1 MDHDNRC
8 VWVRLQQRSQLLTV
22 LIRLEH
28 PALVAR
34 KLPSQKAEY
43 APHIEVVRRLVV
55 TEVVVPKFRNVC
67 HPLPLIAGEVGNL
80 QFVLTARVV
89 RRLLVHDGED
99 GVLAQSLP
107 SLVGPGPPR
116 IGTLGSGLFAGTR
129 RRLCGEIDRQVTQTA
144 IRCEQV
150 LEMSAP
156 GAREGDDIDW
166 ADDGDVMRTRILCP
180 IVLDQESVGS
190 RFDAVVPEDFL
201 VCFPNILVR
210 SDLGQQ

>member
-34 KLPSQKAEY
+34 KLPSQQAEY

-80 QFVLTARVV
+80 QFVLAARVV

-107 SLVGPGPPR
+107 SFVGPGPPR
-116 IGTLGSGLFAGTR
+116 IGTLRVRAVRRDAAPAVRRDRPAG
-129 RRLCGEIDRQVTQTA
+129 DA
-144 IRCEQV
+144 
-150 LEMSAP
+150 
-156 GAREGDDIDW
+156 
-166 ADDGDVMRTRILCP
+166 DGDPLRA
-180 IVLDQESVGS
+180 GS
-190 RFDAVVPEDFL
+190 RDE
-201 VCFPNILVR
+201 CSR
-210 SDLGQQ
+210 SEGGR